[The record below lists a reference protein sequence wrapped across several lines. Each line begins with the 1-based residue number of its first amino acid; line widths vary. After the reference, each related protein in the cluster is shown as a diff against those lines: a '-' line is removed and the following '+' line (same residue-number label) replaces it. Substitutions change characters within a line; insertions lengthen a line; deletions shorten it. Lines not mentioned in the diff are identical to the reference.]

1 MDTDTDKADGTTA
14 QQVIEQMGGASGLVL
29 STVPVIALV
38 VAHLFLP
45 LTPTLAVAI
54 GAGAALFV
62 VRLIRGEKLPSAIGS
77 LLGVALAAGIVI
89 WTGSVRDFF
98 VIGIWAAL
106 AISIPTAISVVA
118 RRPLTGIIWNAVH
131 GGTHA
136 WRQDRPTFR
145 AHVIATSAIAVA
157 HIAKFV
163 VQQWM
168 YVAGNITALGVAD
181 TAMGAPLTIAL
192 ALVVVWAFRRST
204 TRLRTTEAPHEENAA
219 QAPHEENAA
228 EAPHEKNT
236 AQAPH
241 EKSAPEARLE
251 ATAVGPCKNEAVTG
265 DLIDGRNL

>member
-1 MDTDTDKADGTTA
+1 MDTDRTESTTTE
-14 QQVIEQMGGASGLVL
+14 QIIDQMGGASGLVL
-29 STVPVIALV
+29 STIPVIALV

-45 LTPTLAVAI
+45 LMPTLAVAI

-62 VRLIRGEKLPSAIGS
+62 IRLVRGEKLPSAIGS

-106 AISIPTAISVVA
+106 AIFLPTAISVVA

-136 WRQDRPTFR
+136 WRQDGPTFR
-145 AHVIATSAIAVA
+145 AHIIATTAIAVV
-157 HIAKFV
+157 HLAKFV

-181 TAMGAPLTIAL
+181 TVMGAPLTIAL

-204 TRLRTTEAPHEENAA
+204 ARLRAAGENT
-219 QAPHEENAA
+219 A
-228 EAPHEKNT
+228 EAPREESAAAPWT
-236 AQAPH
+236 AGSVP
-241 EKSAPEARLE
+241 R
-251 ATAVGPCKNEAVTG
+251 
-265 DLIDGRNL
+265 DLIDERNL

>member
-1 MDTDTDKADGTTA
+1 
-14 QQVIEQMGGASGLVL
+14 MGGASGLVL

-45 LTPTLAVAI
+45 LMPTLAVAI
-54 GAGAALFV
+54 GAGAVLFV
-62 VRLIRGEKLPSAIGS
+62 IRLARGEKVPSAIGS
-77 LLGVALAAGIVI
+77 LLGVALAAAIVI

-106 AISIPTAISVVA
+106 AIFIPTAISVVA
-118 RRPLTGIIWNAVH
+118 GRPLTGIIWNAVH

-157 HIAKFV
+157 HLAKFV

-181 TAMGAPLTIAL
+181 TVMGAPLTIAL

-204 TRLRTTEAPHEENAA
+204 TRLRAAETRREVTASEAPFAET
-219 QAPHEENAA
+219 AA
-228 EAPHEKNT
+228 ETDLEET
-236 AQAPH
+236 AA
-241 EKSAPEARLE
+241 
-251 ATAVGPCKNEAVTG
+251 GPRTDDAVTG
-265 DLIDGRNL
+265 DLIDERNL

>member
-1 MDTDTDKADGTTA
+1 MDTDTTESTTTE
-14 QQVIEQMGGASGLVL
+14 QIIDQMGGASGLVL

-45 LTPTLAVAI
+45 LMPTLAVAI
-54 GAGAALFV
+54 GAGAVLFV
-62 VRLIRGEKLPSAIGS
+62 IRLARGEKVPSAIGS
-77 LLGVALAAGIVI
+77 LLGVALAAAIVI

-106 AISIPTAISVVA
+106 AIFIPTAISVVA
-118 RRPLTGIIWNAVH
+118 GRPLTGIIWNAVH

-157 HIAKFV
+157 HLAKFV

-181 TAMGAPLTIAL
+181 TVMGAPLTIAL

-204 TRLRTTEAPHEENAA
+204 TRLRAAETRREVTASEAPFAET
-219 QAPHEENAA
+219 AA
-228 EAPHEKNT
+228 ETDLEET
-236 AQAPH
+236 AA
-241 EKSAPEARLE
+241 
-251 ATAVGPCKNEAVTG
+251 GPRTDDAVTG
-265 DLIDGRNL
+265 DLIDERNL